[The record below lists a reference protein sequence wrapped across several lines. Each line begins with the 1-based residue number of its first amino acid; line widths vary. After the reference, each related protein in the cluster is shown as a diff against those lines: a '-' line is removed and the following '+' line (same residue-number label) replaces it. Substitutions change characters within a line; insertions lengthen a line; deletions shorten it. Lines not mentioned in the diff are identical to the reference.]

1 MEGVTQMAKPR
12 LWPARSHPRASYMSA
27 GASWPRRRRRAGARR
42 AGGRASQ
49 SRRPTPPP
57 TAPPAPNG
65 AGPGGR
71 GADPL
76 LRPLPPPAA
85 SSPGSAVGAFPARA
99 LHAPVGRGRRNRGV
113 PAGCLG
119 RGGRIG
125 AGRVRRRGAAPP
137 GGCPGAGLRCRRD
150 ARGRGM
156 EAGTGETEAARPPN
170 PPRTG
175 HSGTEPSAVADGITL
190 VGKRQKETNARLRI
204 ERPRPDPVPQRS
216 AGPGAGAAL
225 PGTVRGVSLPVGQRR
240 RSFYFPSPLD
250 SLNGLIIRSQL
261 RASGRACPGAAP
273 HSGSAAAAAGLSS
286 GSSRKAPR
294 DPSALGAE
302 KEKKKNKKHQTKP
315 KQNRHKTKT
324 NAGKVAARRPPRYRG
339 CRRFCC
345 TDSAFPFLK
354 PLLSEEK
361 GNER

>member
-1 MEGVTQMAKPR
+1 MLGEGGGGLGR
-12 LWPARSHPRASYMSA
+12 E
-27 GASWPRRRRRAGARR
+27 GFG
-42 AGGRASQ
+42 AGGRL
-49 SRRPTPPP
+49 RR
-57 TAPPAPNG
+57 
-65 AGPGGR
+65 
-71 GADPL
+71 
-76 LRPLPPPAA
+76 
-85 SSPGSAVGAFPARA
+85 
-99 LHAPVGRGRRNRGV
+99 
-113 PAGCLG
+113 
-119 RGGRIG
+119 
-125 AGRVRRRGAAPP
+125 

-190 VGKRQKETNARLRI
+190 VGKRQKETNARPRI

-250 SLNGLIIRSQL
+250 SLNGLIIRSQP

-273 HSGSAAAAAGLSS
+273 HSSSAAAAAGLSS

-302 KEKKKNKKHQTKP
+302 KEKKKQKTPNQTKTKP
-315 KQNRHKTKT
+315 TQNQNQRRESRSQTP
-324 NAGKVAARRPPRYRG
+324 AALSGLPQVLLHRLCLPVPQ
-339 CRRFCC
+339 
-345 TDSAFPFLK
+345 TSAFGGKGKRALK
-354 PLLSEEK
+354 PPSEEIAEQSPA
-361 GNER
+361 GNGSGSDPTARPTRGYPEEVRGAPL

>member
-1 MEGVTQMAKPR
+1 MGREGF
-12 LWPARSHPRASYMSA
+12 
-27 GASWPRRRRRAGARR
+27 G
-42 AGGRASQ
+42 AGGRL
-49 SRRPTPPP
+49 RR
-57 TAPPAPNG
+57 
-65 AGPGGR
+65 
-71 GADPL
+71 
-76 LRPLPPPAA
+76 
-85 SSPGSAVGAFPARA
+85 
-99 LHAPVGRGRRNRGV
+99 
-113 PAGCLG
+113 
-119 RGGRIG
+119 
-125 AGRVRRRGAAPP
+125 

-190 VGKRQKETNARLRI
+190 VGKWQKETNARLRI

-250 SLNGLIIRSQL
+250 SLNGLIIRSQP

-302 KEKKKNKKHQTKP
+302 KEKKKNKTPNQTKTKP
-315 KQNRHKTKT
+315 TQNQNQRRESRSQTP
-324 NAGKVAARRPPRYRG
+324 AALSGLPQVLLHRLCLPVPQ
-339 CRRFCC
+339 
-345 TDSAFPFLK
+345 TSAFGGKGKRALK
-354 PLLSEEK
+354 PPSEEIAEQSPA
-361 GNER
+361 GNGSGSDPTARPTRGYPEEVRGAPL

>member
-1 MEGVTQMAKPR
+1 MGREGF
-12 LWPARSHPRASYMSA
+12 
-27 GASWPRRRRRAGARR
+27 G
-42 AGGRASQ
+42 AGGRL
-49 SRRPTPPP
+49 RR
-57 TAPPAPNG
+57 
-65 AGPGGR
+65 
-71 GADPL
+71 
-76 LRPLPPPAA
+76 
-85 SSPGSAVGAFPARA
+85 
-99 LHAPVGRGRRNRGV
+99 
-113 PAGCLG
+113 
-119 RGGRIG
+119 
-125 AGRVRRRGAAPP
+125 

-190 VGKRQKETNARLRI
+190 VGKWQKETNARLRI

-250 SLNGLIIRSQL
+250 SLNGLIIRSQP

-273 HSGSAAAAAGLSS
+273 HSSSAAAAAGLSS

-302 KEKKKNKKHQTKP
+302 KEKKNKQNTKPDQNKTDTKP
-315 KQNRHKTKT
+315 KPTQ
-324 NAGKVAARRPPRYRG
+324 GKSQPDARRAIGAAAGSAAQTLPSRSSNLCFRRKRETSAEASERG
-339 CRRFCC
+339 NRG
-345 TDSAFPFLK
+345 AK
-354 PLLSEEK
+354 P
-361 GNER
+361 GRQR